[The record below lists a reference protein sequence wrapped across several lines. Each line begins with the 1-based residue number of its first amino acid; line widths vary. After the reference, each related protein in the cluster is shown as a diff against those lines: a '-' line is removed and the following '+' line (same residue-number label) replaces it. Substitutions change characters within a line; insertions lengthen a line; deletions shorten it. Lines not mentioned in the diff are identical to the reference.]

1 MKTNIDCL
9 VKLCVQG
16 EIKHPVTA
24 NPYYTS
30 KDGTVSTLPAMG
42 GITYNVK
49 VGDPAFGWAADHV
62 EPCVTMKNDEEVANN
77 ALNLLA
83 CIGNEA
89 IVASGDAKGT
99 KGYITG
105 THGGVEHII
114 INFEENLDR
123 MAIGDKIIVKAYGQG
138 FRLEDFP
145 SVKVLNID
153 PGLFSLLNITEE
165 SGKLIMPVAGIVP
178 AHLMG
183 SGIGAA
189 SSNRGDYDITTTDM
203 EEIRRN
209 GLDRLR
215 LGDVVMLRDC
225 DNSYG
230 RAYLK
235 GAVSIGVVIHG
246 DSVRM
251 GHGPGVTTIMTCK
264 ESLIDGV
271 VTGSANIADYLKG
284 IYGGMT

>member
-1 MKTNIDCL
+1 MKTNTDRL
-9 VKLCVQG
+9 VKLSVQG

-24 NPYYTS
+24 SPYYTS
-30 KDGTVSTLPAMG
+30 KEGTVSTLPAMG

-49 VGDPAFGWAADHV
+49 VGDPAFGWAADHA
-62 EPCVTMKNDEEVANN
+62 EPGVTMKNEEQVAND

-89 IVASGDAKGT
+89 VVVSGDAKGT
-99 KGYITG
+99 TGYVTG

-114 INFEENLDR
+114 INFDKNLDK
-123 MAIGDKIIVKAYGQG
+123 MLIGDKILVKAYGQG
-138 FRLEDFP
+138 LQLENFP
-145 SVKVLNID
+145 LIKVLNID
-153 PGLFSLLNITEE
+153 PLLFSLLNIVEE
-165 SGKLIMPVAGIVP
+165 SGKLKVPVAGIVP
-178 AHLMG
+178 AYLMG
-183 SGIGAA
+183 SGIGDS

-203 EEIRRN
+203 EEIRKN
-209 GLDRLR
+209 GLDKLR
-215 LGDVVMLRDC
+215 LGDLVMLKDC

-246 DSVRM
+246 DSIRM

-264 ESLIDGV
+264 EGLIEGV
-271 VTGSANIADYLKG
+271 LASQANIADYMAAYR
-284 IYGGMT
+284 I

>member
-1 MKTNIDCL
+1 MITNTDRL
-9 VKLCVQG
+9 VKLSLQG

-24 NPYYTS
+24 NPYYIS
-30 KDGTVSTLPAMG
+30 KEGMASTLPAMG

-62 EPCVTMKNDEEVANN
+62 EPGVTMKNEEQVAND

-89 IVASGDAKGT
+89 VVASGDAKGT
-99 KGYITG
+99 KGYVTG

-114 INFEENLDR
+114 VHFDENLDK
-123 MAIGDKIIVKAYGQG
+123 MLIGDKILVKAYGQG
-138 FRLEDFP
+138 LKLEDYP
-145 SVKVLNID
+145 LIKLSNID
-153 PGLFSLLNITEE
+153 PVLFSLLGIEE
-165 SGKLIMPVAGIVP
+165 EQGRLRIPVAGIVP

-183 SGIGAA
+183 SGIGDA
-189 SSNRGDYDITTTDM
+189 SCSRGDYDITTTDM
-203 EEIRRN
+203 EEIRKN
-209 GLDRLR
+209 GLDLLR
-215 LGDVVMLRDC
+215 LGDLVMLKDC

-230 RAYLK
+230 RAYFK

-264 ESLIDGV
+264 EGLIEGMI
-271 VTGSANIADYLKG
+271 TPGANISQYIRKCV
-284 IYGGMT
+284 